1 MAIEQ
6 TGGCL
11 FQRKLT
17 QNMDISICK
26 NSIKETQVAR
36 ESKSG
41 QKKNY
46 THTYYITQ
54 DRNSKIKDLTFE
66 IPVNHKWIDDS
77 RTIFFLT
84 RLCRS

>member
-26 NSIKETQVAR
+26 NSIKETLLQGLIVFQ
-36 ESKSG
+36 EVT
-41 QKKNY
+41 KNY
-46 THTYYITQ
+46 Q
-54 DRNSKIKDLTFE
+54 N
-66 IPVNHKWIDDS
+66 DDENV
-77 RTIFFLT
+77 
-84 RLCRS
+84 

>member
-11 FQRKLT
+11 FQRKTT

-41 QKKNY
+41 QKKKLHPHLVLN
-46 THTYYITQ
+46 
-54 DRNSKIKDLTFE
+54 NSRPHFQ
-66 IPVNHKWIDDS
+66 NQ
-77 RTIFFLT
+77 
-84 RLCRS
+84 

>member
-1 MAIEQ
+1 MVIEQ

-41 QKKNY
+41 QKKILHPHLLDNSL
-46 THTYYITQ
+46 TQ
-54 DRNSKIKDLTFE
+54 DRTSKIKNLTFE
-66 IPVNHKWIDDS
+66 ILFNHK
-77 RTIFFLT
+77 
-84 RLCRS
+84 